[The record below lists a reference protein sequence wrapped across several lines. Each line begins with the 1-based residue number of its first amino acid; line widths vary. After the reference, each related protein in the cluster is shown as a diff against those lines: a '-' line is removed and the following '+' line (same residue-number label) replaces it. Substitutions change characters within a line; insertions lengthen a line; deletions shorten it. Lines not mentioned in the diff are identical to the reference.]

1 MKVFNRI
8 IAGFSA
14 VAILFAN
21 ICVASAD
28 VSSDPGVKADWWTGF
43 LHGVMNR
50 ANGVT
55 IAELPLGA
63 WISNVAAGICG
74 QVCDASDDHWHHA
87 DESDYLKVSEGSD
100 GTYAVRAKCKYCH
113 KEFIAT
119 GLTAD
124 SLSTAYSDY
133 VNTLPAQGYDSAGT
147 LLWQP
152 NWSDT
157 NYWNFSVSGTGGTT
171 KYFSSADGQYSNNS
185 TSLVKVS
192 FSGTQF
198 FVNALLQEA
207 FYLTVG
213 FSPKHT
219 FVAPISGRYTC
230 ITPIC
235 QYRSYESTGG
245 TYYNNQVEKFIW
257 QKATIFNSGDS
268 VPLGDWGRNQSAGT
282 NWCVRASL
290 VYTTPIFSIEPSA
303 TSLITNNYYIST
315 RVNNFNGDYYDSVT
329 NNYYNNTTIINE
341 TTNNYYDMTTNNN
354 YTMSNWSYDYA
365 SRTYFITLEDGTTVT
380 VQFGDDCMTITK
392 NDVTNSYQY
401 VIKNNSTPDTPTT
414 CKHDWQ
420 ETIDTAPTCLEGGH
434 ASYTCSLCGET
445 YEQNLAA
452 KGHDWKVIEHVNMV
466 YNSDGTVATQGHTL
480 YQCSV
485 CGEQWYTDTGAP
497 PPDVSGSSNIL
508 AWLQAFQTWLDEKLD
523 LTPVLER
530 LDAILAQL
538 QSTSGSATCE
548 HTYEQ
553 HMEQD
558 ADCTLP
564 GLQVSTCSQCGDSYS
579 EIIDPL
585 GHDWVISS
593 HVDAVTDPDTGEE
606 TASAYDIYTCSRC
619 GKTYEDHTGDGAPDE
634 DYSSSSISQLVV
646 KVFSKLGTFAG
657 KLIGFIVRL
666 FDKAISSVDEVIS
679 KFNEYTE
686 QISGFGGDYPA
697 WLTDFWTVLPPE
709 LQVALTFA
717 VVCMV
722 LGIVGKKLF
731 FS

>member
-1 MKVFNRI
+1 MVT
-8 IAGFSA
+8 AHAA
-14 VAILFAN
+14 VTNPFT
-21 ICVASAD
+21 
-28 VSSDPGVKADWWTGF
+28 SDFWQWLG
-43 LHGVMNR
+43 
-50 ANGVT
+50 NG
-55 IAELPLGA
+55 
-63 WISNVAAGICG
+63 ISNETAGSVG
-74 QVCDASDDHWHHA
+74 FD
-87 DESDYLKVSEGSD
+87 DYLKSVFSTKDSGCTSSQSKDGYHYWKLVSDLPVSTVTGRFRVKCDWCGMYYSD
-100 GTYAVRAKCKYCH
+100 YSSCDPEREA
-113 KEFIAT
+113 E
-119 GLTAD
+119 
-124 SLSTAYSDY
+124 TAYSDY
-133 VNTLPAQGYDSAGT
+133 VNNLPAQGYDSAGT

-380 VQFGDDCMTITK
+380 VQFGDDCMIITK

-497 PPDVSGSSNIL
+497 PPDVSGSSTII
-508 AWLQAFQTWLDEKLD
+508 AWLTNFQTWLDGKFGLFVDKLQVVVDNSTSTVENTVINITQDNDAFNVFYIEDKDGNTQSVTEFAGD
-523 LTPVLER
+523 LTGASGKLLSLLYR
-530 LDAILAQL
+530 LVFADALGGVDDDL
-538 QSTSGSATCE
+538 DGFEDFFTSQE
-548 HTYEQ
+548 
-553 HMEQD
+553 
-558 ADCTLP
+558 P
-564 GLQVSTCSQCGDSYS
+564 
-579 EIIDPL
+579 
-585 GHDWVISS
+585 
-593 HVDAVTDPDTGEE
+593 VTDTATQSMDDTVNEVMDVW
-606 TASAYDIYTCSRC
+606 AS
-619 GKTYEDHTGDGAPDE
+619 
-634 DYSSSSISQLVV
+634 
-646 KVFSKLGTFAG
+646 
-657 KLIGFIVRL
+657 
-666 FDKAISSVDEVIS
+666 
-679 KFNEYTE
+679 
-686 QISGFGGDYPA
+686 
-697 WLTDFWTVLPPE
+697 
-709 LQVALTFA
+709 
-717 VVCMV
+717 
-722 LGIVGKKLF
+722 
-731 FS
+731 

>member
-1 MKVFNRI
+1 MKRFCSI
-8 IAGFSA
+8 ISCFLAITILISSSMVTAHAA
-14 VAILFAN
+14 VTNPFT
-21 ICVASAD
+21 
-28 VSSDPGVKADWWTGF
+28 SDFWQWLG
-43 LHGVMNR
+43 
-50 ANGVT
+50 NG
-55 IAELPLGA
+55 
-63 WISNVAAGICG
+63 ISNETAGSVG
-74 QVCDASDDHWHHA
+74 FD
-87 DESDYLKVSEGSD
+87 DYLKSVFSTKDSGCTSSQSKDGYHYWKLVSDLPVSTVTGRFRVKCDWCGMYYSD
-100 GTYAVRAKCKYCH
+100 YSSCDPEREA
-113 KEFIAT
+113 E
-119 GLTAD
+119 
-124 SLSTAYSDY
+124 TAYSDY
-133 VNTLPAQGYDSAGT
+133 VNNLPAQGYDSAGT

-380 VQFGDDCMTITK
+380 VQFGDDCMIITK

-497 PPDVSGSSNIL
+497 PPDVSGSSTII
-508 AWLQAFQTWLDEKLD
+508 AWLTNFQTWLDGKFGLFVDKLQVVVDNSTSTVENTVINITQDNDAFNVFYIEDKDGNTQSVTEFAGD
-523 LTPVLER
+523 LTGASGKLLSLLYR
-530 LDAILAQL
+530 LVFADALGGVDDDL
-538 QSTSGSATCE
+538 DGFEDFFTSQE
-548 HTYEQ
+548 
-553 HMEQD
+553 
-558 ADCTLP
+558 P
-564 GLQVSTCSQCGDSYS
+564 
-579 EIIDPL
+579 
-585 GHDWVISS
+585 
-593 HVDAVTDPDTGEE
+593 VTDTATQSMDDTVNEVMDVW
-606 TASAYDIYTCSRC
+606 AS
-619 GKTYEDHTGDGAPDE
+619 
-634 DYSSSSISQLVV
+634 
-646 KVFSKLGTFAG
+646 
-657 KLIGFIVRL
+657 
-666 FDKAISSVDEVIS
+666 
-679 KFNEYTE
+679 
-686 QISGFGGDYPA
+686 
-697 WLTDFWTVLPPE
+697 
-709 LQVALTFA
+709 
-717 VVCMV
+717 
-722 LGIVGKKLF
+722 
-731 FS
+731 

>member
-1 MKVFNRI
+1 MDVPYGTVLAT
-8 IAGFSA
+8 IA
-14 VAILFAN
+14 
-21 ICVASAD
+21 AD
-28 VSSDPGVKADWWTGF
+28 LCKEVCDISSDK
-43 LHGVMNR
+43 
-50 ANGVT
+50 
-55 IAELPLGA
+55 
-63 WISNVAAGICG
+63 
-74 QVCDASDDHWHHA
+74 WHHA
-87 DESDYLKVSEGSD
+87 DESDYLKVSEGRD

-152 NWSDT
+152 NWSDIIFPST
-157 NYWNFSVSGTGGTT
+157 LSSIASMNGSIVTISSSGFNFTDRTYPSSSPTAQCTAGVSGTVIGISYSAIDHFNPDPRIPSTT
-171 KYFSSADGQYSNNS
+171 LSVTPFSAKFAVPIAGSYTLVQSTFVSAKYEVGVNSNFHDYIS
-185 TSLVKVS
+185 WSWWS
-192 FSGTQF
+192 SGTSTNCG
-198 FVNALLQEA
+198 VGGIVSSRAVA
-207 FYLTVG
+207 IDASGSTVYRCDVG
-213 FSPKHT
+213 GYRKHVSIVSPIWR
-219 FVAPISGRYTC
+219 V
-230 ITPIC
+230 TPI
-235 QYRSYESTGG
+235 E
-245 TYYNNQVEKFIW
+245 
-257 QKATIFNSGDS
+257 AS
-268 VPLGDWGRNQSAGT
+268 V
-282 NWCVRASL
+282 
-290 VYTTPIFSIEPSA
+290 
-303 TSLITNNYYIST
+303 TNNYYIST

-434 ASYTCSLCGET
+434 ASYTCSKCGET
-445 YEQNLAA
+445 YEQILAA

-508 AWLQAFQTWLDEKLD
+508 AWLQSFQTWLEEKLD

-538 QSTSGSATCE
+538 QDTSGSATCD
-548 HTYEQ
+548 HTYQQ
-553 HMEQD
+553 HMEQE

-564 GLQVSTCSQCGDSYS
+564 GLQISICSQCGDSYS

-585 GHDWVISS
+585 GHDWVVTS
-593 HVDAVTDPDTGEE
+593 HVDAVTDPETGQE
-606 TASAYDIYTCSRC
+606 TASAYDVYTCSRC

-634 DYSSSSISQLVV
+634 DYGDTSISQLVV

-697 WLTDFWTVLPPE
+697 WLSGFWAVLPSE
-709 LQVALTFA
+709 LQIALTFA